1 MPRFSFRK
9 EVFSMRP
16 AVRQNYPYHPHQP
29 IFEKI
34 LDTYKEHRTDASPL
48 FQGGVI
54 FYGFHI
60 NALNENRIFVVPDGC
75 LHLVVCCHKEHPSAN
90 ICGTIFKGRQG
101 VFVRSDCEYFV
112 ICFMPGYA
120 EFFLKYPIGEFSELE
135 IPVQEVFPYSD
146 ELLEKIAEQSTF
158 EGRIRAFEAF
168 YLKHYRMGLEIPL
181 LVKYLTEKI
190 ITIQGALNV
199 KELAE
204 DTGYSNRY
212 LLKSF
217 EKFVGV
223 SPKLLSRIVRF
234 QNVIHSLEHKHYEQ
248 TLDRIF
254 EMGYFDQ
261 NHFIKE
267 FKEFSFITP
276 KKYIQQI
283 DPASTLANGVE
294 PPPAWQSKQ
303 RS

>member
-1 MPRFSFRK
+1 
-9 EVFSMRP
+9 MRP
-16 AVRQNYPYHPHQP
+16 INRRKYPYHPHQP
-29 IFEKI
+29 IFENV
-34 LDTYKEHRTDASPL
+34 LDTYAEYRTDASPL

-54 FYGFHI
+54 FYGFYM
-60 NALNENRIFVVPDGC
+60 NDFNFNRIFVVPDGC

-90 ICGTIFKGRQG
+90 ICGSIFKGRQG

-120 EFFLKYPIGEFSELE
+120 EFFLKYPIGEFSEME
-135 IPVQEVFPYSD
+135 IPIQEVFPHAA
-146 ELLEKIAEQSTF
+146 ELLERVAEQTSF
-158 EGRIRAFEAF
+158 AGRIRAFEAF
-168 YLKHYRMGLEIPL
+168 YLNHFRDGLEVPL

-190 ITIQGALNV
+190 ITLRGALNV
-199 KELAE
+199 KELAQ
-204 DTGYSNRY
+204 DTGYSSRY
-212 LLKSF
+212 MLKTF

-223 SPKLLSRIVRF
+223 SPKLLGRIVRF
-234 QNVIHSLEHKHYEQ
+234 QNVIYSLEHKHCDE

-267 FKEFSFITP
+267 FKEFSFVTP

-283 DPASTLANGVE
+283 DSAHMLMNGNGTPIV
-294 PPPAWQSKQ
+294 
-303 RS
+303 R